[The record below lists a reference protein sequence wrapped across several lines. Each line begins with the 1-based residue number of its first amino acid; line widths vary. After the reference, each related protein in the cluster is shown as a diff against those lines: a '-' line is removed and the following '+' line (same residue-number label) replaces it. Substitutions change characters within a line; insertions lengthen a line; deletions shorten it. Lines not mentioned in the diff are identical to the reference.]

1 MFLYF
6 TLYFLREFFWGWVY
20 LSLWMCT
27 YIPSKKNK
35 IKIRYVFISYFILFL
50 IEQNVS
56 NEPMHAIQI
65 YAPFGWAKYWIY
77 ISSLNSF
84 KSLFETLFLEQGSS
98 HSLKNFKANVFNEI
112 TDVHPKKKK
121 RSNWLLLLLLYLDVR
136 ILIIDGWKLQNTFQ
150 HV

>member
-1 MFLYF
+1 MGIIFRLWLCEKKEFLLVKKFYLSRDSDRRWVSCSYF
-6 TLYFLREFFWGWVY
+6 FGEFRKVVCSYTLYFLREFFWGWVY

-35 IKIRYVFISYFILFL
+35 IKIRYVLISYFILFL

-65 YAPFGWAKYWIY
+65 YVPFGWAKYWIY

-84 KSLFETLFLEQGSS
+84 KSLFETLFLEQAIS
-98 HSLKNFKANVFNEI
+98 
-112 TDVHPKKKK
+112 
-121 RSNWLLLLLLYLDVR
+121 
-136 ILIIDGWKLQNTFQ
+136 
-150 HV
+150 